1 MTWTKLEPGAHVA
14 MWCASEG
21 CWGIPFHRLEVDGVC
36 SNYCSGCRAKIEDG
50 RNKPLGFDDAE
61 QGMSP

>member
-1 MTWTKLEPGAHVA
+1 MTWTKLDPGAHVA
-14 MWCASEG
+14 MWCATEG
-21 CWGIPFHRLEVDGVC
+21 CWGLPFHHLEVDGVG
-36 SNYCSGCRAKIEDG
+36 SNYCTRCRHDIEG